1 MKYLPIIQLVIVAAL
16 FVMVAALFAVHVV
29 LAEGPVSLP
38 VVITGVAMAAL
49 FGAMLHTVY
58 TEYKHPD
65 KD

>member
-1 MKYLPIIQLVIVAAL
+1 MIVAAL
-16 FVMVAALFAVHVV
+16 FVIVAALFAVHVV

>member
-38 VVITGVAMAAL
+38 VVLTGVAMAAL

-58 TEYKHPD
+58 AEYKHPD